1 MKELI
6 AKPLIDS
13 IKDELV
19 KKKQTLAVA
28 ESVTSGVLQAV
39 CSAATEASMFFQGG
53 ITVYNLGQKTLHLG
67 VEPIQAEQCDCVSAE
82 TASQMAIGACSLFR
96 SDWGISI
103 TGYASP
109 TPESCGKLFAY
120 CAIAYRGKI
129 ILNKKIEPKSTEFF
143 EVQCEYAKNAIDLCK
158 ASIVKT

>member
-1 MKELI
+1 MDELI
-6 AKPLIDS
+6 SKDFIDT

-19 KKKQTLAVA
+19 NRKQTLAVA

-39 CSAATEASMFFQGG
+39 CSAATEASKFFQGG

-67 VEPIQAEQCDCVSAE
+67 VEPIHALECDCVSEE
-82 TASQMAIGACSLFR
+82 TAAQMATGICHLFN

-109 TPESCGKLFAY
+109 TPESGGKLFAY
-120 CAIAYRGKI
+120 VAIAFKGAIVKSEKI
-129 ILNKKIEPKSTEFF
+129 KPLESEFF
-143 EVQCEYAKNAIDLCK
+143 AVQLEYARKAIDFFK
-158 ASIVKT
+158 HAIDKK